1 MSRIVDWRA
10 SLSGE
15 DTDVVEFCCAYAR
28 RDCASESGLA
38 ESSEIWRSEIS
49 RTALGRSLAQAVR
62 PTKPSQLKL
71 GDRVGNLETI
81 LVDLQSLD
89 FRLQGRSGN
98 AQPGGCA
105 RRAKNSSP
113 RFG

>member
-38 ESSEIWRSEIS
+38 ESSEIWRREVS
-49 RTALGRSLAQAVR
+49 RAALGRSPAQAVR
-62 PTKPSQLKL
+62 PTKPSQLKPKGRI
-71 GDRVGNLETI
+71 GDPESI
-81 LVDLQSLD
+81 LVDLQSFD
-89 FRLQGRSGN
+89 S
-98 AQPGGCA
+98 
-105 RRAKNSSP
+105 
-113 RFG
+113 